1 MPPKVKKKNGNQDD
15 WRKHDTYQTGVSYS
29 RIPTRSQTAF
39 VRVEN
44 GKKELDL
51 FSNPRQHQPPNK
63 PHLLAT
69 MKGGYGNI
77 PRTIIT
83 RSTAERLP
91 PTETLYEALEDY
103 KNYQPPETADSSE
116 FQKEATHV
124 QPKTAIEGKA
134 STEQQETKPAILGKV
149 KKPTI
154 SQPHLPP
161 KVPPPELDTSKSQVS
176 DIPHSDVI
184 LADVPPELKAEEDDL

>member
-1 MPPKVKKKNGNQDD
+1 MPPKVKKKNGYQDD

-39 VRVEN
+39 MRVEN
-44 GKKELDL
+44 GKKELGL

-69 MKGGYGNI
+69 MKGEYGNI

-83 RSTAERLP
+83 RSTAGRLS
-91 PTETLYEALEDY
+91 PTKKLCEALEDY

-116 FQKEATHV
+116 LQKGATDA
-124 QPKTAIEGKA
+124 QPTAYEGKA
-134 STEQQETKPAILGKV
+134 STEQQEMKPAILGKV

-154 SQPHLPP
+154 SQPHIPP
-161 KVPPPELDTSKSQVS
+161 KVPPPKLDTSKSQVS
-176 DIPHSDVI
+176 DIPHSDVT
-184 LADVPPELKAEEDDL
+184 LAEIPPELKAEEDDL